1 MRRYIRSLL
10 IIVVLVVIS
19 AFVLLNQTIT
29 IQDVTIGSNSILGL
43 NLGLDLQGGSDL
55 RFQAIDPQT
64 GEPFTPTKDEMNS
77 LIRSIEERIN
87 RSGLGRPAIQQLGDN
102 RLLVQLPGV
111 EDLGRAKTLIG
122 ETAQLEYKKRTLNV
136 PTSLTISDEVVA
148 IEVKTIGGA
157 TSTPDAVAQDEN
169 GTGEEANENST
180 STESQ
185 LSGTTDNSQ
194 AIPALVIEF
203 TESGAMQFDEM
214 IDRMR
219 TSLAPVIGTE
229 QELNG
234 EIVPGSGDI
243 FPNYIEVTVLNP
255 ESSTTSTPVTLPYS
269 PVAVIPDG
277 TKLSLGGEPFV
288 KRIGSTNRFALN
300 LNGAGIDVELA
311 RELFSEDKY
320 NSLNFV
326 EIVGKVDDPIG
337 LTGKDMS
344 RAYPSTHQSTG
355 LPIVNIEFNSDG
367 AKTFGEVTTEM
378 YNTSDLLVIE
388 LDNKELISSR
398 VISPI
403 TAGVGYIEGPDFTME
418 RVRDL
423 SLLIESG
430 RLPFPIELI
439 QERDVDAI
447 LGADSLAKSLIAGL
461 TGLALVLLFMFLYYR
476 IPGLVAGVALLIYST
491 LLLALFKLIGVTLE
505 LSGVAATILSIGMAV
520 DANIL
525 IFERMKEELKAGRT
539 LLSAINIGFSR
550 AWPAIRDGNVST
562 LITCAILFWFADTL
576 GATMVQSF
584 SATLAMGVL
593 VSLFTAIIVSRT
605 LLRIIAV
612 SSINKY
618 LFLFLPSGKPSS

>member
-10 IIVVLVVIS
+10 IIVVLVAVS
-19 AFVLLNQTIT
+19 AFVLLNRTIT
-29 IQDVTIGSNSILGL
+29 IQDFTIGSDSILGL

-55 RFQAIDPQT
+55 RFQAMHPQT

-87 RSGLGRPAIQQLGDN
+87 RSGLGRPAIQQLGDS

-111 EDLGRAKTLIG
+111 EDLARAKTLIG

-148 IEVKTIGGA
+148 IEVKTIGGD
-157 TSTPDAVAQDEN
+157 TSTPDAVLQGEN
-169 GTGEEANENST
+169 DIAEESENST
-180 STESQ
+180 STDSQ
-185 LSGTTDNSQ
+185 LSGTTDNLE

-203 TESGAMQFDEM
+203 TESGALQFDEM

-219 TSLAPVIGTE
+219 ISLAPVIGTE

-243 FPNYIEVTVLNP
+243 YPNYIEVAVLNP

-269 PVAVIPDG
+269 QVVVIPGG

-300 LNGAGIDVELA
+300 LNGAGLDVESA
-311 RELFSEDKY
+311 RSLFSEDKY

-344 RAYPSTHQSTG
+344 RAYPSSHQTTG

-378 YNTSDLLVIE
+378 YNTADLLVIE
-388 LDNKELISSR
+388 LDDKELISSR
-398 VISPI
+398 VVSPI
-403 TAGVGYIEGPDFTME
+403 TGGVGYIEGPDFTMQ

-447 LGADSLAKSLIAGL
+447 LGSDSLAKSLIAGL

-476 IPGLVAGVALLIYST
+476 IPGLIAGVALLIYST
-491 LLLALFKLIGVTLE
+491 LLLAVFKLVGVTLE

-525 IFERMKEELKAGRT
+525 IFERMKEELRAGRT
-539 LLSAINIGFSR
+539 LLSSINIGFSR

-593 VSLFTAIIVSRT
+593 VSLFTAITVSRT

-612 SSINKY
+612 SPISKY

>member
-10 IIVVLVVIS
+10 IIVVLVVAS
-19 AFVLLNQTIT
+19 CLLLLNQQIT
-29 IQDVTIGSNSILGL
+29 IQNFTIGSDSILGL

-55 RFQAIDPQT
+55 RFQAIDSQT
-64 GEPFTPTKDEMNS
+64 GEPFTPTKDEMKA

-102 RLLVQLPGV
+102 RLLVQLPGI
-111 EDLGRAKTLIG
+111 EDLDRAKSLIG

-136 PTSLTISDEVVA
+136 PTALTISEEVVS
-148 IEVKTIGGA
+148 IEVNEIGGVPSTVDVKTEETSDSSEKQDANA
-157 TSTPDAVAQDEN
+157 TSTETQLSEP
-169 GTGEEANENST
+169 NENP
-180 STESQ
+180 Q
-185 LSGTTDNSQ
+185 L
-194 AIPALVIEF
+194 IPALIIEF
-203 TESGAMQFDEM
+203 TEAGGLKFDEM

-219 TSLAPVIGTE
+219 LSLAPVVGTE

-234 EIVPGSGDI
+234 EIVPGTGDVY
-243 FPNYIEVTVLNP
+243 PNYIEVTVLNP
-255 ESSTTSTPVTLPYS
+255 ESSATSTPVTLPYS
-269 PVAVIPDG
+269 PLGILPG
-277 TKLSLGGEPFV
+277 GITISLGGEPFV

-300 LNGAGIDVELA
+300 LDGAGVDVELA
-311 RELFSEDKY
+311 NSLFSQDKY

-326 EIVGKVDDPIG
+326 EIIGKVDNPIG

-355 LPIVNIEFNSDG
+355 LPIVNIEFNSEG

-378 YNTSDLLVIE
+378 YSTADLLVIE

-447 LGADSLAKSLIAGL
+447 LGADSLSKSLIAGL
-461 TGLALVLLFMFLYYR
+461 TGLVLVLLFMFLYYR
-476 IPGLVAGVALLIYST
+476 IPGLIAGLALLIYAT
-491 LLLALFKLIGVTLE
+491 LLLAIFKLIGITLE

-525 IFERMKEELKAGRT
+525 IFERMKEELRAGRT
-539 LLSAINIGFSR
+539 LLSSINIGFSR

-584 SATLAMGVL
+584 SATLALGVI
-593 VSLFTAIIVSRT
+593 VSLFTAITVSRT
-605 LLRIIAV
+605 LLRVIAV
-612 SSINKY
+612 SSISKY
-618 LFLFLPSGKPSS
+618 SVLFLPSGKL

>member
-10 IIVVLVVIS
+10 IIVVLVVAS
-19 AFVLLNQTIT
+19 CLLLLNQQIT
-29 IQDVTIGSNSILGL
+29 IQNFTIGSDSILGL

-55 RFQAIDPQT
+55 RFQAIDSQT
-64 GEPFTPTKDEMNS
+64 GEPFTPTKDEMKA

-87 RSGLGRPAIQQLGDN
+87 RSGLGRPAIQQLGDS
-102 RLLVQLPGV
+102 RLLVQLPGI
-111 EDLGRAKTLIG
+111 EDLDRAKSLIG

-136 PTSLTISDEVVA
+136 PTALTISEEVVS
-148 IEVKTIGGA
+148 IEVNEIGGVPSTVDVKTEETSDSSEKQDANA
-157 TSTPDAVAQDEN
+157 TSTETQLSEP
-169 GTGEEANENST
+169 NENP
-180 STESQ
+180 Q
-185 LSGTTDNSQ
+185 L
-194 AIPALVIEF
+194 IPALIIEF
-203 TESGAMQFDEM
+203 TEAGGLKFDEM

-219 TSLAPVIGTE
+219 LSLAPVVGTE

-234 EIVPGSGDI
+234 EIVPGTGDVY
-243 FPNYIEVTVLNP
+243 PNYIEVTVLNP
-255 ESSTTSTPVTLPYS
+255 ESSATSTPVTLPYS
-269 PVAVIPDG
+269 PLGVLPGGI
-277 TKLSLGGEPFV
+277 TISLGGEPFV

-300 LNGAGIDVELA
+300 LDGAGVDVELA
-311 RELFSEDKY
+311 NSLFSQDKY

-326 EIVGKVDDPIG
+326 EIIGKVDNPIG

-355 LPIVNIEFNSDG
+355 LPIVNIEFNSEG

-378 YNTSDLLVIE
+378 YSTADLLVIE

-447 LGADSLAKSLIAGL
+447 LGADSLSKSLIAGL

-476 IPGLVAGVALLIYST
+476 IPGLIAGLALLIYAT
-491 LLLALFKLIGVTLE
+491 LLLAIFKLVGITLE

-525 IFERMKEELKAGRT
+525 IFERMKEELRAGRT
-539 LLSAINIGFSR
+539 LLSSINIGFSR

-584 SATLAMGVL
+584 SATLALGVI
-593 VSLFTAIIVSRT
+593 VSLFTAITVSRT
-605 LLRIIAV
+605 LLRVIAV
-612 SSINKY
+612 SSISKY
-618 LFLFLPSGKPSS
+618 SVLFLPSGKP

>member
-10 IIVVLVVIS
+10 IIVVLVVAS
-19 AFVLLNQTIT
+19 CLLLLNQQIT
-29 IQDVTIGSNSILGL
+29 IQNFTIGSDSILGL

-55 RFQAIDPQT
+55 RFQAIDSQT
-64 GEPFTPTKDEMNS
+64 GEPFTPTKDEMKA

-87 RSGLGRPAIQQLGDN
+87 RSGLGRPAIQQLGDS
-102 RLLVQLPGV
+102 RLLVQLPGI
-111 EDLGRAKTLIG
+111 EDLDRAKSLIG

-136 PTSLTISDEVVA
+136 PTALTISEEVVS
-148 IEVKTIGGA
+148 IEVNEIGGVPSTVDVKTEETSDSSEKQDANA
-157 TSTPDAVAQDEN
+157 TSTETQLSEP
-169 GTGEEANENST
+169 NENP
-180 STESQ
+180 Q
-185 LSGTTDNSQ
+185 L
-194 AIPALVIEF
+194 IPALIIEF
-203 TESGAMQFDEM
+203 TEAGGLKFDEM

-219 TSLAPVIGTE
+219 LSLAPVVGTE

-234 EIVPGSGDI
+234 EIVPGTGDVY
-243 FPNYIEVTVLNP
+243 PNYIEVTVLNP
-255 ESSTTSTPVTLPYS
+255 ESSATSTPVTLPYS
-269 PVAVIPDG
+269 PLGVLPGGI
-277 TKLSLGGEPFV
+277 TISLGGEPFV

-300 LNGAGIDVELA
+300 LDGAGVDVELA
-311 RELFSEDKY
+311 NSLFSQDKY

-326 EIVGKVDDPIG
+326 EIIGKVDNPIG

-355 LPIVNIEFNSDG
+355 LPIVNIEFNSEG

-378 YNTSDLLVIE
+378 YSTADLLVIE

-447 LGADSLAKSLIAGL
+447 LGADSLSKSLIAGL

-476 IPGLVAGVALLIYST
+476 IPGLIAGLALLIYAT
-491 LLLALFKLIGVTLE
+491 LLLAIFKLIGITLE
-505 LSGVAATILSIGMAV
+505 LSGVAAVILSIGMAV

-525 IFERMKEELKAGRT
+525 IFERMKEELRAGRT
-539 LLSAINIGFSR
+539 LLSSINIGFSR

-584 SATLAMGVL
+584 SATLALGVI
-593 VSLFTAIIVSRT
+593 VSLFTAITVSRT
-605 LLRIIAV
+605 LLRVIAV
-612 SSINKY
+612 SSISKY
-618 LFLFLPSGKPSS
+618 SVLFLPSGKP

>member
-10 IIVVLVVIS
+10 IIVVLVVAS
-19 AFVLLNQTIT
+19 CLLLLNQQIT
-29 IQDVTIGSNSILGL
+29 IQNFTIGSDSILGL

-55 RFQAIDPQT
+55 RFQAIDSQT
-64 GEPFTPTKDEMNS
+64 GEPFTPTKDEMKA

-87 RSGLGRPAIQQLGDN
+87 RSGLGRPLIQQLGDN
-102 RLLVQLPGV
+102 RLLVQLPGI
-111 EDLGRAKTLIG
+111 EDLDRAKSLIG

-136 PTSLTISDEVVA
+136 PTALTISEEVVS
-148 IEVKTIGGA
+148 IEVNEIGEVPSTVDVKTEETSDSSEKQDANA
-157 TSTPDAVAQDEN
+157 TSTETQLSEP
-169 GTGEEANENST
+169 NENP
-180 STESQ
+180 Q
-185 LSGTTDNSQ
+185 L
-194 AIPALVIEF
+194 IPALIIEF
-203 TESGAMQFDEM
+203 TEAGGLKFDEM

-219 TSLAPVIGTE
+219 LSLAPVVGTE

-234 EIVPGSGDI
+234 EIVPGTGDVY
-243 FPNYIEVTVLNP
+243 PNYIEVTVLNP
-255 ESSTTSTPVTLPYS
+255 ESSATSTPVTLPYS
-269 PVAVIPDG
+269 PLGVLPGGI
-277 TKLSLGGEPFV
+277 TISLGGEPFV

-300 LNGAGIDVELA
+300 LDGAGVDVELA
-311 RELFSEDKY
+311 NSLFSQDKY

-326 EIVGKVDDPIG
+326 EIIGKVDNPIG

-355 LPIVNIEFNSDG
+355 LPIVNIEFNSEG

-378 YNTSDLLVIE
+378 YSTADLLVIE

-447 LGADSLAKSLIAGL
+447 LGADSLSKSLIAGL

-476 IPGLVAGVALLIYST
+476 IPGLIAGLALLIYAT
-491 LLLALFKLIGVTLE
+491 LLLAIFKLIGITLE

-525 IFERMKEELKAGRT
+525 IFERMKEELRAGRT
-539 LLSAINIGFSR
+539 LLSSINIGFSR

-584 SATLAMGVL
+584 SATLALGVI
-593 VSLFTAIIVSRT
+593 VSLFTAITVSRT
-605 LLRIIAV
+605 LLRVIAV
-612 SSINKY
+612 SSISKY
-618 LFLFLPSGKPSS
+618 SVLFLPSGKP

>member
-10 IIVVLVVIS
+10 IIVVLVVAS
-19 AFVLLNQTIT
+19 CLLLLNQQIT
-29 IQDVTIGSNSILGL
+29 IQNFTIGSDSILGL

-55 RFQAIDPQT
+55 RFQAIDSQT
-64 GEPFTPTKDEMNS
+64 GEPFTPTKDEMKA

-102 RLLVQLPGV
+102 RLLVQLPGI
-111 EDLGRAKTLIG
+111 EDLDRAKSLIG

-136 PTSLTISDEVVA
+136 PTALTISEEVVS
-148 IEVKTIGGA
+148 IEVNEIGGVPSTVDVKTEETSDSSEKQDSNA
-157 TSTPDAVAQDEN
+157 TLTETQLSEP
-169 GTGEEANENST
+169 NENS
-180 STESQ
+180 Q
-185 LSGTTDNSQ
+185 L
-194 AIPALVIEF
+194 IPALIIEF
-203 TESGAMQFDEM
+203 TEAGGLKFDEM

-219 TSLAPVIGTE
+219 LSLAPVVGTE

-234 EIVPGSGDI
+234 EIVPGTGDVY
-243 FPNYIEVTVLNP
+243 PNYIEVTVLNP
-255 ESSTTSTPVTLPYS
+255 ESSATSTPVTLPYS
-269 PVAVIPDG
+269 PLGVLPGGI
-277 TKLSLGGEPFV
+277 TISLGGEPFV

-300 LNGAGIDVELA
+300 LDGAGVDVELA
-311 RELFSEDKY
+311 NSLFSQDKY

-326 EIVGKVDDPIG
+326 EIIGKVDNPIG

-355 LPIVNIEFNSDG
+355 LPIVNIEFNSEG

-378 YNTSDLLVIE
+378 YSTADLLVIE

-447 LGADSLAKSLIAGL
+447 LGADSLSKSLIAGL

-476 IPGLVAGVALLIYST
+476 IPGLISGLALLIYAT
-491 LLLALFKLIGVTLE
+491 LLLAIFKLIGITLE
-505 LSGVAATILSIGMAV
+505 LSGVAAVILSIGMAV

-525 IFERMKEELKAGRT
+525 IFERMKEELRAGRT
-539 LLSAINIGFSR
+539 LLSSINIGFSR

-584 SATLAMGVL
+584 SATLALGVI
-593 VSLFTAIIVSRT
+593 VSLFTAITVSRT
-605 LLRIIAV
+605 LLRVIAV
-612 SSINKY
+612 SSISKY
-618 LFLFLPSGKPSS
+618 SVLFLPSGKP